1 MEQKRLEDLIM
12 EAMNTIVDDDGDITN
27 ETIRAEIAP
36 VECTD
41 QEIQEAQKLYFS

>member
-41 QEIQEAQKLYFS
+41 QEILEAQKLYFS